1 MITEEEYLKVI
12 QIVKD
17 YEKQLNISV
26 VRCSC
31 EPVKTKDENGKG
43 LFVSPWCWKCNIWRN
58 YI

>member
-1 MITEEEYLKVI
+1 MITEEEYLKALHV
-12 QIVKD
+12 VKD

-31 EPVKTKDENGKG
+31 EPVKTKDKNGNG
-43 LFVSPWCWKCNIWRN
+43 LFVSPWCWKCNTWRN

>member
-1 MITEEEYLKVI
+1 MITEEEYLKALQV
-12 QIVKD
+12 VKD

-31 EPVKTKDENGKG
+31 EPVKTKDINSNV
-43 LFVSPWCWKCNIWRN
+43 FVSPWCWKCNTWRN